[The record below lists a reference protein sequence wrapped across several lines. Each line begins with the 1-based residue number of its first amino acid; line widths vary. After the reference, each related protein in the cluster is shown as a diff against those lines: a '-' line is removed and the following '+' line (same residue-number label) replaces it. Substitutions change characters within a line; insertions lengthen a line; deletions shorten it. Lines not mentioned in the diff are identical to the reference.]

1 MEKIKIQRGALSEV
15 CAMCLQPFYG
25 KGPHPLLLAG
35 SRAPRGKTTISS
47 ITNCL
52 NYCENFIAY
61 TNVTNE
67 FSGLSTVWWDAVW
80 RPTV

>member
-1 MEKIKIQRGALSEV
+1 MKIRRGALSEV
-15 CAMCLQPFYG
+15 YAMCLQPFYS
-25 KGPHPLLLAG
+25 KGPQLLLLAG
-35 SRAPRGKTTISS
+35 SRAPHAKTTISGIPS
-47 ITNCL
+47 CL

-61 TNVTNE
+61 TKVINE